1 MSKSGK
7 TVSSVYSATKI
18 LVDYF
23 CFSIGLESFC
33 NFEDDNKLHLG
44 ERLKSKLFL
53 DNLPW
58 QERRGM
64 YGYESACYYDGIV
77 LAWGGNDSVYC
88 QMSGTGC
95 RTWESLHPGLT
106 WERFILY
113 LQATYPS
120 WHCSRLDIACDTFH
134 LLDLSKIQ
142 QYTRKEK
149 YISRW
154 KTYLIQE
161 GSVEQSVIWGSA
173 KSDFRCRIYD
183 KTLERMVKSGAKPED
198 IPSDWVR
205 VEFQLRN
212 QAAASFLRSWQKSGS
227 IGSTFLG
234 ILKNQ
239 LLYCSRYDGK
249 NRDRAV
255 VASWWGKLL
264 GDAEQVKMSYA
275 AGKEYNF
282 QSLSHYLFHQVGA
295 SLRTYLTITDGD
307 LGELMD
313 NIRASR
319 LNTRQKELIET
330 AGPARQERLRQAIHR
345 QEAFDRQIQNSIEKV
360 QEGNYGEALDFR
372 GPAIDRGDDQGT
384 YEAWRDSSTDWV

>member
-33 NFEDDNKLHLG
+33 NFEDDNKQHLG

-64 YGYESACYYDGIV
+64 YGYELACYYDGIV
-77 LAWGGNDSVYC
+77 LAWGGTDSVYC

-106 WERFILY
+106 WERFIAY

-134 LLDLSKIQ
+134 LLDLPRIQ
-142 QYTRKEK
+142 QYTRKGK

-183 KTLERMVKSGAKPED
+183 KTLERMVKSGVNPEE
-198 IPSDWVR
+198 IPEGWVR

-212 QAAASFLRSWQKSGS
+212 EAAASFLRSWQQSGS

-264 GDAEQVKMSYA
+264 GDAEQIKMSYA

-282 QSLSHYLFHQVGA
+282 QSLKHYIFHQAGA
-295 SLRTYLTITDGD
+295 SLRTYLEIMDGD
-307 LGELMD
+307 IGDLLD
-313 NIRASR
+313 NIKGSK
-319 LNTRQKELIET
+319 LSTRQKELIST
-330 AGPARQERLRQAIHR
+330 AGPARRELQSQAIHR
-345 QEAFDRQIQNSIEKV
+345 QQEFDRIIQNSLDKV

-372 GPAIDRGDDQGT
+372 GPVIDRGDDQGT
-384 YEAWRDSSTDWV
+384 YEAWRDSSTDRV